1 MSAHA
6 LWATSGCQSLLLVGE
21 SVNHHASTKPKTR
34 VTAPTLR
41 QNGPTNISAAADAI
55 TRSPATTLF
64 AFPNG
69 ASNQTAPNAQAIA
82 MIAVRR
88 TSSSPIQ
95 RMTRTRLGLPI
106 SATTGFTIPFRPIVG
121 RLCQTPAWRT
131 SIGVSQK
138 RPTDR
143 CCPEMKHL
151 HRQRRRHGDA
161 CLEQKV
167 AVVGFD
173 GTWR

>member
-6 LWATSGCQSLLLVGE
+6 LWATSGCQSLLLVEE
-21 SVNHHASTKPKTR
+21 SVNHHASTPPKR
-34 VTAPTLR
+34 SATAPTLR
-41 QNGPTNISAAADAI
+41 QNGLTNISAAADAI

-95 RMTRTRLGLPI
+95 RITRTRFFIMNVPNSRGEERGFRLGSVGL
-106 SATTGFTIPFRPIVG
+106 IVE
-121 RLCQTPAWRT
+121 LEKAM
-131 SIGVSQK
+131 
-138 RPTDR
+138 DR
-143 CCPEMKHL
+143 GNSFGIE
-151 HRQRRRHGDA
+151 R
-161 CLEQKV
+161 
-167 AVVGFD
+167 
-173 GTWR
+173 